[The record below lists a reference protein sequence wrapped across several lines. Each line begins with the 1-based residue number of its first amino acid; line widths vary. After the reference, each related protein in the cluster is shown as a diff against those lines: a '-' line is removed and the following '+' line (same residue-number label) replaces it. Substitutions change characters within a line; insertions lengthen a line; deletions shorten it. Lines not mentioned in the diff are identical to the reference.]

1 MQLAAQRLAKYWRK
15 RTKTFGDDAFDETLS
30 LEGALRNDRSALSI
44 GFIRQLPGTDH
55 MGRAIA
61 YVQPRILD
69 RSKYSKESMVR
80 AVWYTMHAMLENIHV
95 QQKGIVFIVDL
106 KGSKMV
112 HFDVKMVRACTAS
125 IKGVLPLRVSAIH
138 FCQTPKLFDLVSG
151 TVHLMLGELLRKRV
165 INHGGLFK
173 DEDDVEELEKYG
185 IYRGVIPKYIGGNAE
200 LDQESWLKAREVT
213 SKWKAETRSR
223 SLGRGQWQHKKML
236 TPASFHSGV

>member
-1 MQLAAQRLAKYWRK
+1 MAKYWRK

-80 AVWYTMHAMLENIHV
+80 AVWYTMHAMLESIHV

-112 HFDVKMVRACTAS
+112 HFDVFPT
-125 IKGVLPLRVSAIH
+125 
-138 FCQTPKLFDLVSG
+138 F
-151 TVHLMLGELLRKRV
+151 
-165 INHGGLFK
+165 
-173 DEDDVEELEKYG
+173 
-185 IYRGVIPKYIGGNAE
+185 
-200 LDQESWLKAREVT
+200 ES
-213 SKWKAETRSR
+213 
-223 SLGRGQWQHKKML
+223 
-236 TPASFHSGV
+236 